1 MKRKLFV
8 SFILFWTLVY
18 NLFALKLPTGD
29 SVRASNVKQDG
40 DSIIEVV
47 LGGEEPVLITTPIG
61 SVYAEKG
68 STVSFYKSGALKSL
82 CATYEE
88 GYNEEIDSPIGKI
101 VLTSIRNGIND
112 ACEFYESGSPKLLFL
127 DNDITVNIGGYDYS
141 INGEELSYQQPYRY
155 ITFYDSGSKDK
166 WIINTIYG
174 NNDLEY
180 NEIQIV
186 KYKNKLGEF
195 QIFTG
200 YHRYSDYNRECT
212 ISFYKNGSVKS
223 APLYKSPSEPIVIKD
238 NEVFIKGGKL
248 NNEFCYVTFHEDG
261 SIKAFTSDEVC
272 LTKQGG
278 IQLNI
283 PAGTKIK
290 MYRNGNIRECKA
302 DNDNTIKIKGKTYKV
317 EQGKPYLFSE
327 DGSLK
332 GFYNEERYSYE
343 GIADTFYSDGSIK
356 RLIKYSSFYSNQGTE
371 YYYNFVSYIFNPQ
384 GKVTNISSDFVYLSG
399 SREKYYYPNKENF
412 KNIAMVYFDD
422 KGNPVSYSL
431 IKLDENGEY
440 LLDEW
445 GFPIEDTVKK
455 SFIKK

>member
-1 MKRKLFV
+1 M
-8 SFILFWTLVY
+8 
-18 NLFALKLPTGD
+18 
-29 SVRASNVKQDG
+29 
-40 DSIIEVV
+40 
-47 LGGEEPVLITTPIG
+47 
-61 SVYAEKG
+61 
-68 STVSFYKSGALKSL
+68 
-82 CATYEE
+82 
-88 GYNEEIDSPIGKI
+88 
-101 VLTSIRNGIND
+101 
-112 ACEFYESGSPKLLFL
+112 
-127 DNDITVNIGGYDYS
+127 
-141 INGEELSYQQPYRY
+141 
-155 ITFYDSGSKDK
+155 
-166 WIINTIYG
+166 
-174 NNDLEY
+174 
-180 NEIQIV
+180 
-186 KYKNKLGEF
+186 
-195 QIFTG
+195 
-200 YHRYSDYNRECT
+200 
-212 ISFYKNGSVKS
+212 KS